1 MSGLT
6 KGRLALVAALAAV
19 AVIAAAGGTWVTG
32 IAEDGVLGTSAVS
45 AEGSVAAPGLV
56 GLALVVLAA
65 VIAAMVTGTVV
76 RRLVLGAGVLAA
88 LGALA
93 LSLRAV
99 LTPEAVLGPVAAST
113 VGRSGSLPVE
123 AEATGWAIAGA
134 VAAAVMALITLLAL
148 VSSSRWPAPTRK
160 YERAGEDGTTD
171 SPAATG
177 QRGERVRSDWEA
189 LSEGHDPTDVP
200 PGRDT

>member
-134 VAAAVMALITLLAL
+134 VAAAVMALTTLLAL
-148 VSSSRWPAPTRK
+148 VSSSRWPTPTRK
-160 YERAGEDGTTD
+160 YERAGEAGTTD